1 MLIGLVVA
9 GAIFTVAWKAGGFI
23 VWRYY
28 LDEDKVEQRNRQNI
42 ENFQKYV
49 LDEKL
54 SINDTELIKKW
65 SDGKYIEL
73 VVYKN
78 GSLVFTPDWFET
90 DTDGSDDSDIY
101 NDIIS
106 GERGFEQYLT
116 EEARIRYERI
126 LNDILDENQNLSP
139 IIFRDGTLLA
149 AVIDYSEDFV
159 YNIVFI
165 ISLGL
170 AFVVFAVIMAFCFT
184 NITARITRL
193 AHNVKKVEQG
203 QINMPVNIEG
213 NDEISTL
220 ASDVNSMRNTVV
232 ENMSKE
238 REAWE
243 ANAGLITAMSHDIR
257 TPLTVLLGYL
267 DLMQIQNHD
276 PVMREYL
283 EACRENA
290 LRLKKLSDDLFSYF
304 LVFGKRNFDITL
316 NKYNSDDVLRH
327 MIEEH
332 TILLAEKG
340 YVFEKV
346 WDAENREINI
356 DTVYLG
362 RVIDNVFSNIGKYAD
377 VNSPVRI
384 SVYVK
389 NGYITL
395 EFENTVCD
403 GKGAESNGIGTKTCS
418 KIMEQM
424 GGSFVCENVKGKFV
438 TIVNLPV
445 SE

>member
-1 MLIGLVVA
+1 MTNKKFVSIKSKLFLVMLIGLVVA
-9 GAIFTVAWKAGGFI
+9 GAIFTVAWKVGGFI

-42 ENFQKYV
+42 EDFQQYV

-54 SINDTELIKKW
+54 SINDTELIKEW

-90 DTDGSDDSDIY
+90 GTDGSENSDIY

-116 EEARIRYERI
+116 EEARTRYERI

-139 IIFRDGTLLA
+139 IVFRDGTLLA

-184 NITARITRL
+184 NITARITKL

-203 QINMPVNIEG
+203 QINMPVSIEG

-304 LVFGKRNFDITL
+304 LVFGKRNFDISL
-316 NKYNSDDVLRH
+316 NKCNSDGVLMH

-340 YVFEKV
+340 YVFDKV
-346 WDAENREINI
+346 WDAENREINV

-395 EFENTVCD
+395 KFENAVCD
-403 GKGAESNGIGTKTCS
+403 GKGAESNGIGIKTCS
-418 KIMEQM
+418 KN
-424 GGSFVCENVKGKFV
+424 SCKG
-438 TIVNLPV
+438 
-445 SE
+445 